1 MSVEKKKYEPPFPE
15 GDEVKHDEAIDALGE
30 GRCKKAA
37 DSTAHRMTHADAT
50 LKAEMLLH
58 ENGSFNVHS

>member
-1 MSVEKKKYEPPFPE
+1 MSIIKKYETLFPE
-15 GDEVKHDEAIDALGE
+15 GDEVKHDEAIDALWE

-50 LKAEMLLH
+50 LKAEVLLH
-58 ENGSFNVHS
+58 ENGSFDVYS

>member
-1 MSVEKKKYEPPFPE
+1 MSVKKKKYEPPFPE

-50 LKAEMLLH
+50 L
-58 ENGSFNVHS
+58 

>member
-1 MSVEKKKYEPPFPE
+1 MSVTKKYDTPFPE
-15 GDEVKHDEAIDALGE
+15 SDEVKHDEAVDALRE

-50 LKAEMLLH
+50 L
-58 ENGSFNVHS
+58 